1 MNIMKDTYTALRNA
15 KLIKSGRQFSSIY
28 VLRNANWFA
37 YQKHNES
44 DFSLASAIDCLR
56 SVRKQIQRIEALN
69 EVQTRALQAIE
80 DRLSEFVQAITGLAM
95 ISGASSTSTVL

>member
-1 MNIMKDTYTALRNA
+1 MNIMNHTYTALRNA
-15 KLIKSGRQFSSIY
+15 EMIKSGRQFSITY

-37 YQKHNES
+37 YQKHNHR

-56 SVRKQIQRIEALN
+56 SVRKQFGREAALS

-95 ISGASSTSTVL
+95 NSRTSPTSTVL